1 MKPEVKY
8 ISAGKSSQ
16 LVSQIKPILS
26 DQSHRLSSK
35 HHTDIDL
42 IDDLRTYIKVKCNI
56 ERDYATAL
64 IKLTN
69 SHQKKYPTFAIES
82 DSDIKSLY
90 TSWKSYLEEVD
101 KNAKLRLTEYEQVS
115 HSVDS
120 LKELKSHKVTVG
132 KRSLDS
138 HLKKMHEEVVHSV
151 TDLDKHRKV
160 YQEDEHFAKQA
171 REKEEKLMKKKS
183 AGIFAKL
190 TDLQSKK
197 EKTSS
202 HREATEIQS
211 TQARN
216 EYIMALAST
225 NAHLHHLYSLDL
237 PNLMN
242 VLDDDALT
250 KCRLLIL
257 TMIQRDLSSL
267 SSLTDGI
274 SRANNLVS
282 STSAEF
288 TNKAFLSET
297 SNNCLNEEIQIE
309 FEACENDTVRTISTE
324 YNAGLALQHD
334 ITKWLSCFQKE
345 CRNLCRLNTQLIKCQ
360 NLASAGHKTVEV
372 RGVGQVNLEN
382 QIEEV
387 KQQIRK
393 CDISKAKAYARLL
406 AIREGGMDIEDLI
419 TLEANIKSEM
429 KQAAST
435 LDVDVGNT
443 ALSRTPS
450 VKSTGGSDGRGSGM
464 DKSFSEEDTN
474 HTPEPEQYVRDSYD
488 QDDSENERDTPYSN
502 QYSNQY
508 SNSQPATATNA
519 ASSGGWTADWGD
531 DPSTAWAANEPS
543 PVATTNLPQTAT
555 AAAAST
561 AAPTIQ
567 AQDEQYDEYNE
578 ATAQSQ
584 EEEPV
589 DGQIDQTGTNYDD
602 QEVEY
607 TATEVDV
614 DGTLMVG
621 KLVRALYPYSAQNND
636 ELDLNEDEN
645 LTVISASDKD
655 WVNAQN
661 CNGQI
666 GFVPAAYLEII
677 GDAPPA
683 PTQEE
688 YEEVATFE
696 TNFAEDEISFPPP
709 SLAEVRIKKKIFIL
723 FII

>member
-8 ISAGKSSQ
+8 VAAGKSSQ
-16 LVSQIKPILS
+16 LVSQIKPILT
-26 DQSHRLSSK
+26 DQNHRLSSK

-42 IDDLRTYIKVKCNI
+42 IDDLRTFIKVKCNI

-64 IKLTN
+64 IKLIN
-69 SHQKKYPTFAIES
+69 SHQKKYPSFAIEN
-82 DSDIKSLY
+82 DSDTKSLY
-90 TSWKSYLEEVD
+90 TSWKSYLEEVE
-101 KNAKLRLTEYEQVS
+101 KNAKQRVSEYEQVS

-120 LKELKSHKVTVG
+120 LKELKSHKVSIG
-132 KRSLDS
+132 KRTLDQ
-138 HLKKMHEEVVHSV
+138 HLKKMHEEVIHSV
-151 TDLDKHRKV
+151 TDLDKNRKV

-171 REKEEKLMKKKS
+171 RDKEEKLMKKKS

-225 NAHLHHLYSLDL
+225 NAHLHHFYSLDL
-237 PNLMN
+237 PTLMT
-242 VLDDDALT
+242 VLDDDSLS
-250 KCRLLIL
+250 KCRLIIL
-257 TMIQRDLSSL
+257 TMIQKDLTSL
-267 SSLTDGI
+267 SSLTEGVT
-274 SRANNLVS
+274 RANSLVS
-282 STSAEF
+282 ATSADF
-288 TNKAFLSET
+288 TNKAFLSE
-297 SNNCLNEEIQIE
+297 SASSCLSEEIQIE

-324 YNAGLALQHD
+324 HNADLALQHD
-334 ITKWLSCFQKE
+334 ITKWLTCFQKE

-360 NLASAGHKTVEV
+360 NLAQQGHKTVEV
-372 RGVGQVNLEN
+372 RGVGQVNLET

-406 AIREGGMDIEDLI
+406 AIREGGMEMEDLI

-429 KQAAST
+429 KAAAST
-435 LDVDVGNT
+435 LDVDPGHM

-450 VKSTGGSDGRGSGM
+450 VKSTQGSDGRGSGM
-464 DKSFSEEDTN
+464 DKSFSEDDTN
-474 HTPEPEQYVRDSYD
+474 HTPEPEQYVRDSYE
-488 QDDSENERDTPYSN
+488 QDDSENERDTPYLN

-508 SNSQPATATNA
+508 ASSQANAATAA
-519 ASSGGWTADWGD
+519 GPGSGSGWSADWGD
-531 DPSTAWAANEPS
+531 PAAAWTEASLAPAAATAVPEPV
-543 PVATTNLPQTAT
+543 PVPTAT
-555 AAAAST
+555 
-561 AAPTIQ
+561 Q
-567 AQDEQYDEYNE
+567 AQEEQYTDEYNE
-578 ATAQSQ
+578 SLQPQ
-584 EEEPV
+584 EGSGDQVESTPYEEY
-589 DGQIDQTGTNYDD
+589 GSNEG
-602 QEVEY
+602 E
-607 TATEVDV
+607 V

-621 KLVRALYPYSAQNND
+621 KLVRAIYAYAAQNSD
-636 ELDLNEDEN
+636 ELDLNEDET

-661 CNGQI
+661 ANGQI
-666 GFVPAAYLEII
+666 GFVPAAYLEVV

-688 YEEVATFE
+688 YEEEVVTFE
-696 TNFAEDEISFPPP
+696 TNFAEEEISFPPP
-709 SLAEVRIKKKIFIL
+709 SIAEVSTELSSSR
-723 FII
+723 